1 MAITQN
7 GITFNNLSKIGTGSR
22 FANVINTDIQSES
35 DLKEYIDAGEEY
47 RNIQSVL
54 IDWNGAQLSYVSLP
68 NILDNGNTINTTGQL
83 LALINDLQE
92 QINAIVY
99 IINNGSGTVT
109 PVPDEPTYLKLISEV
124 AKTAY
129 VNDEQVN
136 MDAIIPVKI
145 NDTVTIRAIDV
156 DGYSF
161 ESFRNHDT
169 NSFISS
175 DNSIEYTISSPGTNT
190 VELLYSI
197 ITDPKPSITTTTST
211 STLPPSNPT
220 QLTISVGKQNV
231 QVTVD
236 GVYITGGH
244 TMPVNVG
251 QQVIIRAYSSNNT
264 SIGFYNINDL
274 INPITENVSKDGDTY
289 TLSYIIKSTGEHHIV
304 IK

>member
-1 MAITQN
+1 MSNFNQN
-7 GITFNNLSKIGTGSR
+7 GIDFTITDYTPTKLGNRASTATHSALINGKGSDI
-22 FANVINTDIQSES
+22 IN
-35 DLKEYIDAGEEY
+35 
-47 RNIQSVL
+47 SVE

-99 IINNGSGTVT
+99 IMNNGGGTVT
-109 PVPDEPTYLKLISEV
+109 PAPDEPTYLKLISEV

-136 MDAIIPVKI
+136 MDVIIPVKV

-197 ITDPKPSITTTTST
+197 ITDPKPSITTST
-211 STLPPSNPT
+211 STLPPGNPT
-220 QLTISVGKQNV
+220 QLTISVGKSIIA
-231 QVTVD
+231 TVD
-236 GVYITGGH
+236 GQDIIGGH

-274 INPITENVSKDGDTY
+274 NNPITKNVSKDDNNIY
-289 TLSYIIKSTGEHHIV
+289 TLSYIIESTGEHYIF

>member
-1 MAITQN
+1 MTNIQ
-7 GITFNNLSKIGTGSR
+7 FNNIKEIGLPIGGMPIGVDGLTEDLITENGGI
-22 FANVINTDIQSES
+22 INAVQ
-35 DLKEYIDAGEEY
+35 
-47 RNIQSVL
+47 

-99 IINNGSGTVT
+99 IINNGGGTVT
-109 PVPDEPTYLKLISEV
+109 PRPDEPTYLKLISEV
-124 AKTAY
+124 ANIAY
-129 VNDEQVN
+129 VNDKQVQVHRDEPVDTN
-136 MDAIIPVKI
+136 DLIPVKV

-161 ESFRNHDT
+161 ESFHNHDT

-175 DNSIEYTISSPGTNT
+175 DNSIEYTIPLTGINT
-190 VELLYSI
+190 VELVYSI
-197 ITDPKPSITTTTST
+197 IHDPTPDITTTTST

-236 GVYITGGH
+236 GAYITGGH
-244 TMPVNVG
+244 TMSVNVG

-274 INPITENVSKDGDTY
+274 INPITENVSRDGDTY